1 MKPTIRS
8 IAKMCGVSRGT
19 VDRVLNNRPYV
30 SPAVR
35 ERVLRAVQESGY
47 VHPLEAAS
55 KSPAA
60 HIGFLVTQW
69 ESEYFRQQTE
79 HGIRRARRH
88 LRPGELTM
96 TIETMLSRADT
107 EYLRR
112 IEHMLSAG
120 VRGIILNAANN
131 ILLRAAI
138 DDLASRGIPVITYNS
153 DLPASRRVCH
163 VGQDLVKSAQVAA
176 GLLARSIG
184 PQDTVFTVT
193 GNLEF
198 ASNSVRVD
206 AFYAHM
212 KKLGIT
218 SDRLTLAECFERYD
232 LTYEA
237 VQGAL
242 RADPRLRG
250 IYMGTEDVPACL
262 DAIKKAKL
270 PHPVHVV
277 VNDLT
282 PHAVQGLKSGMID
295 FVVEQD
301 FAAQAYEA
309 ILAMYALL
317 AHDRKPKS
325 PVQNVETSIYTK
337 ELL

>member
-8 IAKMCGVSRGT
+8 IANMCGVSRGT
-19 VDRVLNNRPYV
+19 VDRVLNDRPYV

-35 ERVLRAVQESGY
+35 ARVLRAVRESGY
-47 VHPLEAAS
+47 VHPLAAAP
-55 KSPAA
+55 SPAAA
-60 HIGFLVTQW
+60 HIGFLITRW

-79 HGIRRARRH
+79 RGIRRAHRH

-96 TIETMLSRADT
+96 TVETMDSRSDA

-112 IEHMLSAG
+112 IDRLLAAG
-120 VRGIILNAANN
+120 VSGIILNAADNV
-131 ILLRAAI
+131 LLRTAT
-138 DDLASRGIPVITYNS
+138 DDLATRGIPVVTYNS
-153 DLPASRRVCH
+153 DLPTSRRVCH

-176 GLLARSIG
+176 GLLARRIG
-184 PQDTVFTVT
+184 PQDNIFTVT

-198 ASNSVRVD
+198 SSNSVRVD
-206 AFYAHM
+206 SFYSHM
-212 KKLGIT
+212 AQAGI
-218 SDRLTLAECFERYD
+218 SRDRLALAECFERYD
-232 LTYEA
+232 LTYQA
-237 VQGAL
+237 VLDAL
-242 RADPRLRG
+242 RRDSRLRG
-250 IYMGTEDVPACL
+250 IYMGTENVPACL

-270 PHPVHVV
+270 RHHIHVV
-277 VNDLT
+277 ANDLT
-282 PHAVQGLKSGMID
+282 PHAVRGLQTGMID

-309 ILAMYALL
+309 ILVMYALL

-325 PVQNVETSIYTK
+325 SVRYVETSIYTK